1 MKLRRN
7 LFLIILLV
15 AISLVIDAPKN
26 YQIGNFVISSPSIH
40 LTRPFVF
47 DRQLNIKQGL
57 DLQGGT
63 EVTLEA
69 NMSEVNPADRQD
81 ALDSAKEI
89 IARRVDLYGVA
100 EPSIKTIVSQDSYRI
115 AVALPGVTNPDEAL
129 SLIGQTASLD
139 FYEMPVATDSPTF
152 ADLKPTGL
160 TGKDLKKTSVAFNS
174 QNGKPEI
181 NLQFSEE
188 GGKKFGEIT
197 SRNIGKPVWILLDG
211 QVLTYP
217 TVQQAI
223 MDGNAVI
230 NGEYTVEEA
239 KNLVITLNAGALPV
253 PIEIIKQQ
261 NIAPTLGA
269 ASIQSSIKAGAV
281 GLALVAIFMIM
292 NYGWLGF
299 IADIGLVIYGLLT
312 LAVYKFV
319 PITITLPGLAG
330 FILSI
335 GMAVDSNILVFE
347 RMKEESRKGND
358 WLGSMELGFGKAWDS
373 IKDANVATLI
383 TTFVLFNPF
392 DWNFLN
398 SSGMVR
404 GFALT
409 LFLGIVISLFT
420 GIFVTRNLLRA
431 LTAPATRGSDLKG
444 RAQPRR
450 WRGRSDPKGIIKERT
465 VLHG

>member
-7 LFLIILLV
+7 IFFIVILTAL
-15 AISLVIDAPKN
+15 ALVIDAPKN
-26 YQIGNFVISSPSIH
+26 FKLANFTLASPTINIGSFK
-40 LTRPFVF
+40 R
-47 DRQLNIKQGL
+47 DLNIRQGL

-69 NMSEVNPADRQD
+69 NMKDIVASDRSD

-100 EPSIKTIVSQDSYRI
+100 EPSIKTVVSQDTYRI
-115 AVALPGVTNPDEAL
+115 LVALPGVTNPEEAL
-129 SLIGQTASLD
+129 ALIGQTASLD
-139 FYEMPVATDSPTF
+139 FYEMPVATDSPTY
-152 ADLKPTGL
+152 ADLRPTGL
-160 TGKDLKKTSVAFNS
+160 TGKDLKKTSVGFNS

-181 NLQFSEE
+181 NLEFTED

-197 SRNIGKPVWILLDG
+197 SRNIDKPVWILLDG
-211 QVLTYP
+211 QILTAP
-217 TVQQAI
+217 IVQQAI
-223 MDGNAVI
+223 MDGKAVI
-230 NGEYTVEEA
+230 NGEYTTQEA
-239 KNLVITLNAGALPV
+239 KNMVITLNAGALPV
-253 PIEIIKQQ
+253 PINIIKQQ
-261 NIAPTLGA
+261 NIAPTLGET
-269 ASIQSSIKAGAV
+269 SVTDSLKAGAV
-281 GLALVAIFMIM
+281 GLALVALFMIM
-292 NYGWLGF
+292 NYGWLGL
-299 IADIGLVIYGLLT
+299 IADLGLVIYGLLT
-312 LAVYKFV
+312 LAVYKLV

-373 IKDANVATLI
+373 IKDANIATLI

-409 LFLGIVISLFT
+409 LFLGIAISLFT
-420 GIFVTRNLLRA
+420 GIFITRNLLRA
-431 LTAPATRGSDLKG
+431 FF
-444 RAQPRR
+444 
-450 WRGRSDPKGIIKERT
+450 IKK
-465 VLHG
+465 L

>member
-7 LFLIILLV
+7 IFFIVILTAL
-15 AISLVIDAPKN
+15 ALVIDAPKN
-26 YQIGNFVISSPSIH
+26 FKLGNFTLGSPTINIGSFK
-40 LTRPFVF
+40 R
-47 DRQLNIKQGL
+47 DLNIRQGL

-69 NMSEVNPADRQD
+69 NMKDIVASDRSD

-100 EPSIKTIVSQDSYRI
+100 EPSIKTVVSQDTYRI
-115 AVALPGVTNPDEAL
+115 LVALPGVTNPEEAL
-129 SLIGQTASLD
+129 ALIGQTASLD
-139 FYEMPVATDSPTF
+139 FYEMPVATDSPTY
-152 ADLKPTGL
+152 ADLRPTGL
-160 TGKDLKKTSVAFNS
+160 TGKDLKKTSVGFNS

-181 NLQFSEE
+181 NLEFTED
-188 GGKKFGEIT
+188 GGKKFSEIT
-197 SRNIGKPVWILLDG
+197 SRNIDKPVWILLDG
-211 QVLTYP
+211 QILTAP

-223 MDGNAVI
+223 MDGKAVI
-230 NGEYTVEEA
+230 NGEYTTQEA
-239 KNLVITLNAGALPV
+239 KNMVITLNAGALPV
-253 PIEIIKQQ
+253 PINIIKQQ
-261 NIAPTLGA
+261 NIAPTLGET
-269 ASIQSSIKAGAV
+269 SVTDSLKAGAV
-281 GLALVAIFMIM
+281 GLALVALFMIM
-292 NYGWLGF
+292 NYGWLGL
-299 IADIGLVIYGLLT
+299 IADLGLVIYGLLT
-312 LAVYKFV
+312 LAVYKLV

-373 IKDANVATLI
+373 IKDANIATLI

-409 LFLGIVISLFT
+409 LFLGIAISLFT
-420 GIFVTRNLLRA
+420 GIFITRNLLRA
-431 LTAPATRGSDLKG
+431 FF
-444 RAQPRR
+444 
-450 WRGRSDPKGIIKERT
+450 IKK
-465 VLHG
+465 L

>member
-7 LFLIILLV
+7 LFLIVLLT
-15 AISLVIDAPKN
+15 AMALIIDAPKN
-26 YQIGNFVISSPSIH
+26 YPLKFSLFGRDYAFNISSPTLSIGSFKRE
-40 LTRPFVF
+40 LV
-47 DRQLNIKQGL
+47 IKQGL

-63 EVTLEA
+63 EVTLVA
-69 NMSEVNPADRQD
+69 DMSQVEPADRQD
-81 ALDSAKEI
+81 ALDSAKEV

-100 EPSIKTIVSQDSYRI
+100 EPTIKTLVSADSYRI
-115 AVALPGVTNPDEAL
+115 LVALPGVSNPDEAL
-129 SLIGQTASLD
+129 DLIGQTASLD
-139 FYEMPVATDSPTF
+139 FYDIPVATDSPTY

-160 TGKDLKKTSVAFNS
+160 TGKDLKKSSVGFDS
-174 QNGKPEI
+174 QNGQPQI
-181 NLQFSEE
+181 NLQFTEE

-223 MDGNAVI
+223 LDGNAVI
-230 NGEYTVEEA
+230 NGQFTLDEA
-239 KNLVITLNAGALPV
+239 KNMVITLNAGALPV

-269 ASIQSSIKAGAV
+269 ESISKSISAGLV
-281 GLALVAIFMIM
+281 GLGLVALFMIL
-292 NYGWLGF
+292 NYGWLGL
-299 IADIGLVIYGLLT
+299 IADIGLLIYGLLT
-312 LAVYKFV
+312 LAVYKLV

-335 GMAVDSNILVFE
+335 GMAVDSNILIFE
-347 RMKEESRKGND
+347 RMKEEQRKGND
-358 WLGSMELGFGKAWDS
+358 WSRSMELGFGKAWDA
-373 IKDANVATLI
+373 IKDANIATLI
-383 TTFVLFNPF
+383 TTFILFNPL
-392 DWNFLN
+392 DWTFLN

-409 LFLGIVISLFT
+409 LFLGIAISLFT

-431 LTAPATRGSDLKG
+431 LTK
-444 RAQPRR
+444 
-450 WRGRSDPKGIIKERT
+450 K
-465 VLHG
+465 

>member
-7 LFLIILLV
+7 IFFIVILTAL
-15 AISLVIDAPKN
+15 ALVIDAPKN
-26 YQIGNFVISSPSIH
+26 FKLANFTLASPTINIGSFK
-40 LTRPFVF
+40 R
-47 DRQLNIKQGL
+47 DLNIRQGL

-69 NMSEVNPADRQD
+69 NMKDIVASDRSD

-100 EPSIKTIVSQDSYRI
+100 EPSIKTVVSQDTYRI
-115 AVALPGVTNPDEAL
+115 LVALPGVTNPEEAL
-129 SLIGQTASLD
+129 ALIGQTASLD
-139 FYEMPVATDSPTF
+139 FYEMPVATDSPTY
-152 ADLKPTGL
+152 ADLRPTGL
-160 TGKDLKKTSVAFNS
+160 TGKDLKKTSVGFNS

-181 NLQFSEE
+181 NLEFTED
-188 GGKKFGEIT
+188 GGKKFSEIT
-197 SRNIGKPVWILLDG
+197 SRNIDKPVWILLDG
-211 QVLTYP
+211 QILTAP
-217 TVQQAI
+217 IVQQAI
-223 MDGNAVI
+223 MDGKAVI
-230 NGEYTVEEA
+230 NGEYTTQEA
-239 KNLVITLNAGALPV
+239 KNMVITLNAGALPV
-253 PIEIIKQQ
+253 PINIIKQQ
-261 NIAPTLGA
+261 NIAPTLGET
-269 ASIQSSIKAGAV
+269 SVTDSLKAGAV
-281 GLALVAIFMIM
+281 GLALVALFMIM
-292 NYGWLGF
+292 NYGWLGL
-299 IADIGLVIYGLLT
+299 IADLGLVIYGLLT
-312 LAVYKFV
+312 LAVYKIV

-373 IKDANVATLI
+373 IKDANIATLI

-409 LFLGIVISLFT
+409 LFLGIAISLFT
-420 GIFVTRNLLRA
+420 GIFITRNLLRA
-431 LTAPATRGSDLKG
+431 FF
-444 RAQPRR
+444 
-450 WRGRSDPKGIIKERT
+450 IKK
-465 VLHG
+465 L

>member
-7 LFLIILLV
+7 IFFIVILTAL
-15 AISLVIDAPKN
+15 ALVIDAPKN
-26 YQIGNFVISSPSIH
+26 FKLANFTLASPTINIGSFK
-40 LTRPFVF
+40 R
-47 DRQLNIKQGL
+47 DLNIRQGL

-69 NMSEVNPADRQD
+69 NMKDIVASDRSD

-100 EPSIKTIVSQDSYRI
+100 EPSIKTVVSQDTYRI
-115 AVALPGVTNPDEAL
+115 LVALPGVTNPEEAL
-129 SLIGQTASLD
+129 ALIGQTASLD
-139 FYEMPVATDSPTF
+139 FYEMPVATDSPTY
-152 ADLKPTGL
+152 ADLRPTGL
-160 TGKDLKKTSVAFNS
+160 TGKDLKKTSVGFNS

-181 NLQFSEE
+181 NLEFTED

-197 SRNIGKPVWILLDG
+197 SRNIDKPVWILLDG
-211 QVLTYP
+211 QILTAP

-223 MDGNAVI
+223 MDGKAVI
-230 NGEYTVEEA
+230 NGEYTTQEA
-239 KNLVITLNAGALPV
+239 KNMVITLNAGALPV
-253 PIEIIKQQ
+253 PINIIKQQ
-261 NIAPTLGA
+261 NIAPTLGET
-269 ASIQSSIKAGAV
+269 SVTDSLKAGAV
-281 GLALVAIFMIM
+281 GLALVALFMIM
-292 NYGWLGF
+292 NYGWLGL
-299 IADIGLVIYGLLT
+299 IADLGLVIYGLLT
-312 LAVYKFV
+312 LAVYKLV

-373 IKDANVATLI
+373 IKDANIATLI

-409 LFLGIVISLFT
+409 LFLGIAISLFT
-420 GIFVTRNLLRA
+420 GIFITRNLLRA
-431 LTAPATRGSDLKG
+431 FF
-444 RAQPRR
+444 
-450 WRGRSDPKGIIKERT
+450 IKK
-465 VLHG
+465 L

>member
-7 LFLIILLV
+7 IFFIVILTAL
-15 AISLVIDAPKN
+15 ALVIDAPKN
-26 YQIGNFVISSPSIH
+26 FKLGNFTLASPTINIGSFK
-40 LTRPFVF
+40 R
-47 DRQLNIKQGL
+47 DLNIRQGL

-69 NMSEVNPADRQD
+69 NMKDIVASDRSD

-100 EPSIKTIVSQDSYRI
+100 EPSIKTVVSQDTYRI
-115 AVALPGVTNPDEAL
+115 LVALPGVTNPEEAL
-129 SLIGQTASLD
+129 ALIGQTASLD
-139 FYEMPVATDSPTF
+139 FYEMPVATDSPTY
-152 ADLKPTGL
+152 ADLRPTGL
-160 TGKDLKKTSVAFNS
+160 TGKDLKKTSVGFNS

-181 NLQFSEE
+181 KLEFTED

-197 SRNIGKPVWILLDG
+197 SRNIDKPVWILLDG
-211 QVLTYP
+211 QILTAP

-223 MDGNAVI
+223 MDGKAVI
-230 NGEYTVEEA
+230 NGEYTTQEA
-239 KNLVITLNAGALPV
+239 KNMVITLNAGALPV
-253 PIEIIKQQ
+253 PINIIKQQ
-261 NIAPTLGA
+261 NIAPTLGET
-269 ASIQSSIKAGAV
+269 SVTDSLKAGAV
-281 GLALVAIFMIM
+281 GLALVALFMIM
-292 NYGWLGF
+292 NYGWLGL
-299 IADIGLVIYGLLT
+299 IADLGLVIYGLLT
-312 LAVYKFV
+312 LAVYKLV

-373 IKDANVATLI
+373 IKDANIATLI

-409 LFLGIVISLFT
+409 LFLGIAISLFT
-420 GIFVTRNLLRA
+420 GIFITRNLLRA
-431 LTAPATRGSDLKG
+431 FF
-444 RAQPRR
+444 
-450 WRGRSDPKGIIKERT
+450 IKK
-465 VLHG
+465 L

>member
-7 LFLIILLV
+7 IFFIVILTAL
-15 AISLVIDAPKN
+15 ALVIDAPKN
-26 YQIGNFVISSPSIH
+26 FKLGNFTLASPTINIGSFK
-40 LTRPFVF
+40 R
-47 DRQLNIKQGL
+47 DLNIRQGL

-69 NMSEVNPADRQD
+69 NMKDIVASDRSD

-100 EPSIKTIVSQDSYRI
+100 EPSIKTVVSQDTYRI
-115 AVALPGVTNPDEAL
+115 LVALPGVTNPEEAL
-129 SLIGQTASLD
+129 ALIGQTASLD
-139 FYEMPVATDSPTF
+139 FYEMPVATDSPTY
-152 ADLKPTGL
+152 ADLRPTGL
-160 TGKDLKKTSVAFNS
+160 TGKDLKKTSVGFNS

-181 NLQFSEE
+181 NLEFTED
-188 GGKKFGEIT
+188 GGKKFDEIT
-197 SRNIGKPVWILLDG
+197 SRNIDKPVWILLDG
-211 QVLTYP
+211 QILTAP

-223 MDGNAVI
+223 MDGKAVI
-230 NGEYTVEEA
+230 NGEYTTQEA
-239 KNLVITLNAGALPV
+239 KNMVITLNAGALPV
-253 PIEIIKQQ
+253 PINIIKQQ
-261 NIAPTLGA
+261 NIAPTLGET
-269 ASIQSSIKAGAV
+269 SVTDSLKAGAV
-281 GLALVAIFMIM
+281 GLALVALFMIM
-292 NYGWLGF
+292 NYGWLGL
-299 IADIGLVIYGLLT
+299 IADLGLVIYGLLT
-312 LAVYKFV
+312 LAVYKLV

-373 IKDANVATLI
+373 IKDANIATLI

-409 LFLGIVISLFT
+409 LFLGIAISLFT
-420 GIFVTRNLLRA
+420 GIFITRNLLRA
-431 LTAPATRGSDLKG
+431 FF
-444 RAQPRR
+444 
-450 WRGRSDPKGIIKERT
+450 IKK
-465 VLHG
+465 L